1 MIQPGAF
8 LDPLGILPS
17 LLKVHKAW
25 LKEPEKL
32 LELVMDM
39 NSDLTSFDK
48 DGSLTFSADQS
59 YPHWKAGLL
68 NMTRACSKL
77 GSEFQAAYGRW
88 SKEYIRRIE
97 GIEGR
102 ERQILSFLANQI
114 THAISPSNYF
124 WTNPVAVE
132 KFLDSNG
139 MSLLTG
145 IGNLLED
152 LARGDHLIQ
161 ITDPEALEVGRD
173 LANTPGF
180 VVFRNDLMELIQ
192 YSPTTK
198 EVHSVPIVFVQAW
211 INKYYIVDLTAENS
225 MIRYLVGAGF
235 TVFMISW
242 KNPGPD
248 MRNVGFDDYMFRG
261 ALAGIE
267 AARDICGVQQVHA
280 VGYCVGGA
288 VLAALMAWLNFGYKG
303 VDSIPIKHWTLL
315 ATVVDF
321 SEPGEIGVYLTENS
335 IAFLEELM
343 KKDGYLHPA
352 YLANAVRLLRPEILV
367 WRYFAHNYLQGEK
380 PPKSEFL
387 FWHND
392 HTRIPASA
400 CSFLLNQLYLQ
411 NNLVQ
416 KDKIILANKPLDLRR
431 IRQPLYAVGAEQ
443 DHLSPWKGTFKI
455 CSLVNAPIRYT
466 LVREGH
472 VTGFVNPPSPRN
484 RKKFISGDAGG
495 KDLDQWVFSQ
505 EEKQGSWWPEWVEW
519 LSGGCGPVVPAP
531 EGHPKYPPLGKA
543 PGRYVMES

>member
-8 LDPLGILPS
+8 FDPLGILPS
-17 LLKVHKAW
+17 LLKVHKTW
-25 LKEPEKL
+25 LEEPEKL
-32 LELVMDM
+32 LELVLDI
-39 NSDLTSFDK
+39 NSDLTAFDK
-48 DGSLTFSADQS
+48 DGSLTFFSDQS

-68 NMTRACSKL
+68 NISRACSKL
-77 GSEFQAAYGRW
+77 GSEFQAAYSRW
-88 SKEYIRRIE
+88 LKEYI
-97 GIEGR
+97 GR
-102 ERQILSFLANQI
+102 VGGLEENERQHLSFLANQFI
-114 THAISPSNYF
+114 HAISPLNYF

-132 KFLDSNG
+132 KLLDSNG
-139 MSLLTG
+139 MSLLSG

-152 LARGDHLIQ
+152 LARGDHLIK
-161 ITDPEALEVGRD
+161 ITDPDAFEVGRD

-192 YSPTTK
+192 YSPATK

-225 MIRYLVGAGF
+225 LIRYLVGAGF

-267 AARDICGVQQVHA
+267 IARDICRVEQVHA

-303 VDSIPIKHWTLL
+303 GDSIPIKHWTLL

-335 IAFLEELM
+335 LAFLEELM
-343 KKDGYLHPA
+343 KKDGYLHPT
-352 YLANAVRLLRPEILV
+352 YLAIAVRLLRPDGLV

-387 FWHND
+387 FWHSD

-400 CSFLLNQLYLQ
+400 CSFILNQLYLH
-411 NNLVQ
+411 NNLAK
-416 KDKIILANKPLDLRR
+416 KDKIILAHKPLDLRR
-431 IRQPLYAVGAEQ
+431 ISQPLYAVGAEQ
-443 DHLSPWKGTFKI
+443 DHLSPWKGTFKV
-455 CSLVNAPIRYT
+455 CSLVNAPTRYT

-472 VTGFVNPPSPRN
+472 VTGFINPPSPRN
-484 RKKFISGDAGG
+484 RKKFISGNASGT
-495 KDLDQWVFSQ
+495 DLDQWVLSQ
-505 EEKQGSWWPEWVEW
+505 TEKRGSWWPEWVKW
-519 LSGGCGPVVPAP
+519 LSEGCGPVVPPP
-531 EGHPKYPPLGKA
+531 EGHPKYPPLEKA
-543 PGRYVMES
+543 PGSYVMES